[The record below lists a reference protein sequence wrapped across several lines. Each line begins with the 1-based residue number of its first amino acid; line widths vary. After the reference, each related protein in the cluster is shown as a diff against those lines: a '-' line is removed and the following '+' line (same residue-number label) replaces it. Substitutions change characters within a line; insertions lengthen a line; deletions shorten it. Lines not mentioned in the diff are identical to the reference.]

1 MEETQGTGSGMEGQ
15 PGEGTAAATPT
26 TPTGTDPAQGQPEG
40 TTAGT
45 TGQVAGTQ
53 QSAEETFFDPRDI
66 ADKPELLAAYKQMQK
81 AFGKKNEEI
90 KAAKQ
95 KIEVY
100 DQFSQDPLN
109 ALKRMASQM
118 GLELT
123 RPGGQPTPPG
133 QPGEAEPQSW
143 EDVFRIAEQR
153 AEAKLMQRFA
163 PVLQEV
169 STLKRSNIE
178 KLLDDSA
185 PDWRQYEDDMMSNLR
200 AHPSL
205 VNDPVKLYRLSVPP
219 EVLESRATQAAL
231 KKMQDKVNSAQ
242 TSGQSTTNKKAGVG
256 SPDKAMSFQEAVNF
270 AKAQLAE
277 QGMRPPH

>member
-1 MEETQGTGSGMEGQ
+1 MEETQGTVSGAGQ
-15 PGEGTAAATPT
+15 PAEGTATMAT
-26 TPTGTDPAQGQPEG
+26 TPTGPDTAQGQPAGPAE
-40 TTAGT
+40 GT
-45 TGQVAGTQ
+45 TGQTAGTQ
-53 QSAEETFFDPRDI
+53 TVSEETFFDPRDI

-90 KAAKQ
+90 KAARS

-100 DQFSQDPLN
+100 DQFSQDPLG

-118 GLELT
+118 GYELA
-123 RPGGQPTPPG
+123 RPGGAQPNAPG
-133 QPGEAEPQSW
+133 QTGQEEPQSW

-153 AEAKLMQRFA
+153 AEAKLLQRFA

-169 STLKRSNIE
+169 STLKRTNIE

-185 PDWRQYEDDMMSNLR
+185 PDWRQYEEDMMGNLR

-205 VNDPVKLYRLSVPP
+205 VNDPVKLYRLSVPQ

-242 TSGQSTTNKKAGVG
+242 TSGQSTTSKKAGVG
-256 SPDKAMSFQEAVNF
+256 SPDKAMSFNEAVQF
-270 AKAQLAE
+270 AKAKLAE
-277 QGMRPPH
+277 EGMRPPH